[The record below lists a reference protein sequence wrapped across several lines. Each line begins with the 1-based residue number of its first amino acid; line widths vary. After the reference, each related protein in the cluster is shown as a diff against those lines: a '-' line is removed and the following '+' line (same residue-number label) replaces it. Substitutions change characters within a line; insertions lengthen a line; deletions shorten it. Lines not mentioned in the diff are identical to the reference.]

1 MPKTKHELNA
11 RKPSFLNLE
20 RCKGCENHAG
30 ILRSFVMTGRLR
42 HETHI
47 INGLIFFAPLCFRGD
62 HIPDVHFDAFQ
73 PTYLLDLQGV
83 VTNSLHAL
91 AYLKLNSL
99 ADVVRK

>member
-1 MPKTKHELNA
+1 M
-11 RKPSFLNLE
+11 
-20 RCKGCENHAG
+20 
-30 ILRSFVMTGRLR
+30 IVRLR

-47 INGLIFFAPLCFRGD
+47 INGLMFFAPCCFRGD

-91 AYLKLNSL
+91 ANLKHREKNTELRVSLQHPQRVYLELFGEVHVYQSFMG
-99 ADVVRK
+99 